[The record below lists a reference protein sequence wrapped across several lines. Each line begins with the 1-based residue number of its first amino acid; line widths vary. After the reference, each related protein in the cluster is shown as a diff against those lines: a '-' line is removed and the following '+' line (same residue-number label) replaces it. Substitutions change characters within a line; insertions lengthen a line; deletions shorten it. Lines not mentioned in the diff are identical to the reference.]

1 MDKYKAKFGKPPV
14 TSHAVTGYSVIE
26 AWSKAVEKAGT
37 FDTDKVRDVLQTFKD
52 EKLLAG
58 PTTFTDKEHINM
70 QRDLLLIEVKD
81 GKSGNIIQVVKAAQM
96 PK

>member
-1 MDKYKAKFGKPPV
+1 MVSVRSEMILTLMAG
-14 TSHAVTGYSVIE
+14 VIE

-37 FDTDKVRDVLQTFKD
+37 FDTDKVRDVLQSFKD

-58 PTTFTDKEHINM
+58 PTTFTKDEHINM
-70 QRDLLLIEVKD
+70 QRDLLLIEVKG
-81 GKSGNIIQVVKAAQM
+81 GKSGNIVQVVKAEQM

>member
-1 MDKYKAKFGKPPV
+1 
-14 TSHAVTGYSVIE
+14 VIE

-37 FDTDKVRDVLQTFKD
+37 FDTDKVRDALQSFKD

-70 QRDLLLIEVKD
+70 QRDLLLMQVKD
-81 GKSGNIIQVVKAAQM
+81 GKQGNIIEVVRAQQM